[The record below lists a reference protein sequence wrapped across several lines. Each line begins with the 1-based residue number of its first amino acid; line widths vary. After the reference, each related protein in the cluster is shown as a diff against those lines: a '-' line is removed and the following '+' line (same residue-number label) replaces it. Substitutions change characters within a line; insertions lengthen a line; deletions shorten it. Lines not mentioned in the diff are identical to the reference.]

1 MARTAHHPS
10 LARRRLSPDHLTG
23 EPFHAVVLY
32 DLRYGAGD
40 LAEAVRASRRPH
52 PRPIRRAVAVY
63 SLPRH
68 HWDKTVAHWAAEQ
81 ERRARQRLRE
91 RVGRVLRLVN
101 TPDGVLDLAA
111 AESVDVPP
119 ARHRHSGVWFA

>member
-1 MARTAHHPS
+1 MLH
-10 LARRRLSPDHLTG
+10 
-23 EPFHAVVLY
+23 

-52 PRPIRRAVAVY
+52 PRPVRRAVAVY

-101 TPDGVLDLAA
+101 TPDGTLDLAA
-111 AESVDVPP
+111 AEAVDVPP

>member
-10 LARRRLSPDHLTG
+10 HARRRSSPDRLTG
-23 EPFHAVVLY
+23 EPFHAVVLH

-40 LAEAVRASRRPH
+40 LAEAVREFRRPR
-52 PRPIRRAVAVY
+52 PRLVRRTVAVH
-63 SLPRH
+63 SFPRH
-68 HWDKTVAHWAAEQ
+68 QWDRTVAHRAAEE

-91 RVGRVLRLVN
+91 RVGTVLRLAN
-101 TPDGVLDLAA
+101 APGGVLDLDA

-119 ARHRHSGVWFA
+119 ARHRHSGVWLA